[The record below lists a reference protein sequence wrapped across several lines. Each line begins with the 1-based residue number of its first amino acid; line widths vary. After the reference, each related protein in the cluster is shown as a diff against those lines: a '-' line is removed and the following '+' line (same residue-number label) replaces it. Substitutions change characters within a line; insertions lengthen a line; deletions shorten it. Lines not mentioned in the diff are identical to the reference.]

1 VEHDDKLINYL
12 KEKALTIRRDALMLM
27 KQSGICW
34 IGGSFSQADIVTA
47 LVFRH
52 MRHDPQ
58 KPQWEDRDRLIV
70 SKSHCCETVYAALA
84 ESGYFSKDLYSSYAK
99 CNAILQAHT
108 DRKAPGIEY
117 SGGSLGQGLSFSIG
131 EALGAREANTTRYRV
146 YCIIGDGELDEGQAW
161 EGIMSAAHHKV
172 DNLTAIID
180 HNKFQSTAEVS
191 VKLNIEPIS
200 EKWRTFGWDVT
211 EIDGHDFNQI
221 LTALEKA
228 DSITGKP
235 HAIIAHTI
243 MTKGIPA
250 FENKNYH
257 WAWLSDEMYAQAI
270 EALK

>member
-1 VEHDDKLINYL
+1 MEYNETLISHL
-12 KEKALTIRRDALMLM
+12 KEKALTVRKDALLLM

-47 LVFRH
+47 LVFHH
-52 MRHDPQ
+52 MRHDPK

-84 ESGYFSKDLYSSYAK
+84 ESGYFSKDLYYSYAK
-99 CNAILQAHT
+99 CNAVLQAHT

-131 EALGAREANTTRYRV
+131 EALGAREANATRYRV
-146 YCIIGDGELDEGQAW
+146 FCIMGDGELDEGQAW
-161 EGIMSAAHHKV
+161 EGIMSAAHYKV
-172 DNLTAIID
+172 DNLIAIID
-180 HNKFQSTAEVS
+180 HNKFQSTAEIS

-211 EIDGHDFNQI
+211 EIDGHDFKQI
-221 LTALEKA
+221 LAALERA
-228 DSITGKP
+228 DSVTGKP
-235 HAIIAHTI
+235 HVIIAHTV
-243 MTKGIPA
+243 MTKGVPA

-257 WAWLSDEMYAQAI
+257 WAWLSDEMYAQAM